1 MFNWI
6 PVNLEVNATVLLFF
20 IFLLIIYITK
30 QNANNIENIIYKWLL
45 FWNFVSL
52 VFHLFFQGFG
62 LNLNRF
68 QRLSDFMGMIYFAS
82 IVAFLTLFVSYMVI
96 TTNENNEKFMKFIN
110 DRIILLRVM
119 SILLPI

>member
-1 MFNWI
+1 M
-6 PVNLEVNATVLLFF
+6 
-20 IFLLIIYITK
+20 
-30 QNANNIENIIYKWLL
+30 
-45 FWNFVSL
+45 
-52 VFHLFFQGFG
+52 FFQGFG

>member
-6 PVNLEVNATVLLFF
+6 PVNLAVNATVLLFF